1 MTVLTRA
8 GYKVT
13 SLGINLK
20 NDYATCT
27 RNVRIVSDTTTPPN
41 GPEHD
46 ILILPGGGPGAKTFS
61 SSEVVQRLIRSYRDA
76 GKYVAFICA
85 ATTALVASV
94 KGSGKTEGLE
104 STKAVRVTSHPSVKD
119 EIVSAGWDYA
129 SDNERVVV
137 DGKVITSRG
146 PGTAMGFSLKIVE
159 VMLGKDKTEEVAAPM
174 ITAPELVA
182 KIVDHK

>member
-1 MTVLTRA
+1 MTRA
-8 GYKVT
+8 GFKVT

-27 RNVRIVSDTTTPPN
+27 RNVRIVPDTTTAPSS
-41 GPEHD
+41 PEHD

-61 SSEVVQRLIRSYRDA
+61 QSEVAQKLIQTYRDA

-94 KGSGKTEGLE
+94 KGAGKTEGLE
-104 STKAVRVTSHPSVKD
+104 STKDVKVTSHPSVKD

-129 SDNERVVV
+129 PDSERTVVS
-137 DGKVITSRG
+137 GKVITSRG
-146 PGTAMGFSLKIVE
+146 PGTALGFSLTIVE
-159 VMLGKDKTEEVAAPM
+159 VMLGKEKCEEVAGPM
-174 ITAPELVA
+174 ITAPDLVH
-182 KIVDHK
+182 KIVG